1 MTHLLDYLAENVL
14 LCDGAMGTQ
23 AQARDFHT
31 EKDFHG
37 HENCTEILCES
48 RPDFVR
54 EVHRDHLEAGSDA
67 IQTNSFGASPI
78 TLGEFGIADKA
89 FDLNRRA
96 GELAREAIAEFAHDG
111 RTRFVFGS
119 LGPGTRLPSLGHIPY
134 QDLEDALA
142 VQCAGLVAG
151 EVDAIL
157 IETCQDPLQ
166 IKAAVNGA
174 KRARE
179 AAGPNGARDIP
190 IIVQVTVETTG
201 TLLVGADIAAA
212 ATIIHALDVPIIGLN
227 CATGPREMAEHVKWL
242 GDNWPGPISVQPNAG
257 LPELIGGRTHY
268 PLSPRELAQWL
279 ERFVIEDGIGIIGG
293 CCGSEAAHIA
303 ALDQMLRRIGRAH
316 GDGRSRPLPKARNP
330 VWVPSVA
337 SLYSQVPLR
346 QENAYLSIGERCNA
360 NGSRAFRRLQEAGDW
375 DACVEIGREQ
385 VKEGSHTLDLCT
397 AFVGRDEIAEMSE
410 MVARMRGAINAPLVI
425 DSTEYPVLEAA
436 MKLYGG
442 KAIINSINFED
453 GEEAADKRLRLAKRF
468 GAAII
473 ALTIDESG
481 MAKEADHKLRLAER
495 LYEFA
500 CTKHGLPPSDLMF
513 DPLTFTI
520 CTGNADDRKLG
531 LNTLDAIAQIAEKMP
546 ECQIILGL
554 SNISFGLNP
563 PARQV
568 LNSVFLD
575 HALRRGLTGAIVHFS
590 KILPLHRIA
599 EEEVRVA
606 EDLIFD
612 RRHDGYEPLQ
622 AFMALFED
630 RTIEK
635 AEKKG
640 RPEKLEERLAQRIV
654 DGDRLDLEA
663 DLELAM
669 ESYKPLDIIND
680 ILLSGMKTVGDLFGA
695 GKMQLPFVLQ
705 SAETMKAAVG
715 YLEPFMERIEGQ
727 ERGTIVLATVR
738 GDVHDIGKNLV
749 DIILTNNGYRVVNLG
764 IKQPIGAILDAAVE
778 HRAHAIGMS
787 GLLVKSTV
795 VMRENLEEMS
805 RQGLDLPVM
814 LGGAALTRRYV
825 EEDCVK
831 SYACGRVAYARDA
844 FDGLAL
850 MDHIVGN
857 NFDGHLAEVRQ
868 KNIGRPV
875 NQTRKLGRAA
885 DPRPMR
891 PVDFAE
897 IRLRRAE
904 LTRGVPVPVPP
915 FWGAQI
921 IARVPPKAI
930 VPYLNERMLY
940 QFQWGYRKDGRSLA
954 EYKAWAKTE
963 LRPVLHRILEI
974 AIREE
979 ILLPQAA
986 YGYWRC
992 AAEGNDVILF
1002 DETGRREVARF
1013 GFPRQNKEG
1022 GLCIADFL
1030 RDVDDPGLDANGRDV
1045 IGLQV
1050 VTVGARASEAAR
1062 EWFAANRYQDYLYL
1076 HGLSVEMAEAF
1087 AEYVHKRIRGELG
1100 FAAEEARDHD
1110 EMLNQG
1116 YRGSRY
1122 SFGYPACPNLADQRQ
1137 LLELLGA
1144 AEIGLTL
1151 TEEDQLDPEQSTS
1164 AIVLHHPQA
1173 KYFSV

>member
-1 MTHLLDYLAENVL
+1 MTHLLDYLSDRVL

-23 AQARDFHT
+23 VQGRDLHI
-31 EKDFHG
+31 ERDFHG

-48 RPDFVR
+48 RPDLVR
-54 EVHRDHLEAGSDA
+54 EIHLAYLRAGCDA
-67 IQTNSFGASPI
+67 VQTNSFGGSPI

-89 FDLNRRA
+89 FELNRRA
-96 GELAREAIAEFAHDG
+96 AELAREAVAEVAGDG

-119 LGPGTRLPSLGHIPY
+119 VGPGTRLPTLGHIPY

-142 VQCAGLVAG
+142 IQCAGLVAG
-151 EVDAIL
+151 EVDAVL

-166 IKAAVNGA
+166 IKAAVNGV
-174 KRARE
+174 KRARTDAE
-179 AAGPNGARDIP
+179 KDIP

-227 CATGPREMAEHVKWL
+227 CATGPREMAEHLKWL
-242 GDNWPGPISVQPNAG
+242 GENWPGQLSVQPNAG
-257 LPELIGGRTHY
+257 LPELISGRTHY
-268 PLSPRELAQWL
+268 PLTPKELAQWL
-279 ERFVIEDGIGIIGG
+279 ERFVLEDGVNIIGG
-293 CCGSEAAHIA
+293 CCGTEATHIA
-303 ALDQMLRRIGRAH
+303 ALDQMLRRIGR
-316 GDGRSRPLPKARNP
+316 DRPRPIPKARNA
-330 VWVPSVA
+330 VWIPSVA
-337 SLYSQVPLR
+337 SLYGQVPLR

-360 NGSRAFRRLQEAGDW
+360 NGSRAFRRLQEQGDW
-375 DACVEIGREQ
+375 DGCVEMGREQ
-385 VKEGSHTLDLCT
+385 VKEGSHTLDVCT
-397 AFVGRDEIAEMSE
+397 AFVGRDEIAEMTE
-410 MVARMRGAINAPLVI
+410 IVGRMRGAINAPLVI

-436 MKLYGG
+436 MQLYGG
-442 KAIINSINFED
+442 KPIINSINFED

-468 GAAII
+468 GAAVI
-473 ALTIDESG
+473 ALTIDEGG

-495 LYEFA
+495 LYDFA
-500 CTKHGLPPSDLMF
+500 CNKHGLPPSDLLF

-520 CTGNADDRKLG
+520 CTGNEDDRKLG
-531 LNTLDAIAQIAEKMP
+531 LNTLDAIAQIREHMP

-590 KILPLHRIA
+590 KILPLHRIP
-599 EEEVRVA
+599 EEEARIA

-612 RRHDGYEPLQ
+612 RRHEGYDPLQ
-622 AFMALFED
+622 AFMALFQD
-630 RTIEK
+630 RTVEK

-640 RPEKLEERLAQRIV
+640 RPEKLEDRLAQRIV

-663 DLELAM
+663 DLALAM
-669 ESYKPLDIIND
+669 QSYKPLDIIND

-715 YLEPFMERIEGQ
+715 YLEPFMERVEGQ
-727 ERGTIVLATVR
+727 EKGIVVLATVR

-764 IKQPIGAILDAAVE
+764 IKQPIGTILEAAKE

-805 RQGLDLPVM
+805 RQEIDVPVM

-850 MDHIVGN
+850 MDRIVGN
-857 NFDGHLAEVRQ
+857 DFDGYLAEVQ
-868 KNIGRPV
+868 EKSAGRPR
-875 NQTRKLGRAA
+875 NESRKLGRAA
-885 DPRPMR
+885 DARVLR
-891 PVDFAE
+891 PVDLEE

-904 LTRGVPVPVPP
+904 LTRDVPVPQPP
-915 FWGAQI
+915 FWGPRT
-921 IARVPPKAI
+921 IARVPAKAI

-940 QFQWGYRKDGRSLA
+940 QFQWGYRKDGRSLG
-954 EYKAWAKTE
+954 EYKEWAKKE
-963 LRPVLHRILEI
+963 LRPVLARICDI
-974 AIREE
+974 AIRED

-992 AAEGNDVILF
+992 AAQGNDVILF

-1013 GFPRQNKEG
+1013 SFPRQNKEG
-1022 GLCIADFL
+1022 GLCIADFF

-1050 VTVGARASEAAR
+1050 VTMGRRASEAAR
-1062 EWFAANRYQDYLYL
+1062 EWFADNRYQDYLYL

-1110 EMLNQG
+1110 EMLAQG

-1122 SFGYPACPNLADQRQ
+1122 SFGYPACPNLADQSQ
-1137 LLELLGA
+1137 LLELLQA
-1144 AEIGLTL
+1144 EEIGVALS
-1151 TEEDQLDPEQSTS
+1151 EEDQLDPEQSTS
-1164 AIVLHHPQA
+1164 AIVVHHPQA